1 MESRRRQGGLTMLG
15 FLFVAGV
22 LVVCAMVG
30 FRVTPAYIEAYSVQK
45 ALQASLNETP
55 DLNNA
60 AELRK
65 AFNTR
70 VDAGY
75 ITSVRGNDIE
85 LRREGGEFVASIV
98 WSRKLPLVANV
109 SLLIDFD
116 VSVRR

>member
-15 FLFVAGV
+15 FLFVAAV
-22 LVVCAMVG
+22 LVGAAMVG
-30 FRVTPAYIEAYSVQK
+30 FLVTPSYIEAYSVRK
-45 ALQASLNETP
+45 ALQSSMQES
-55 DLNNA
+55 DLNNV
-60 AELRK
+60 AELRR

-85 LRREGGEFVASIV
+85 LRREGGDFVATIL

-109 SLLIDFD
+109 SLLLDFD
-116 VSVRR
+116 VTVRR